1 MNCLLNPVRSTCLGI
16 TLCEVASSGI
26 SKLNHYC
33 NALCN
38 RLSLIASNL
47 ISAGVGIFK
56 VEHIALDIPS
66 GKKIFTMY
74 DNESGEM
81 DVISTDNIIE
91 YLDLYGVPEQES
103 NRINNLDVGEVWQ
116 NKWRT
121 LWIRIK

>member
-1 MNCLLNPVRSTCLGI
+1 MKDLKDTLNEQLGQVNENKLSADK
-16 TLCEVASSGI
+16 TAKFTQGNTEV
-26 SKLNHYC
+26 
-33 NALCN
+33 
-38 RLSLIASNL
+38 
-47 ISAGVGIFK
+47 V
-56 VEHIALDIPS
+56 ALDIPS

-91 YLDLYGVPEQES
+91 YIDLYGVPEQES

>member
-1 MNCLLNPVRSTCLGI
+1 MKDLKDTLNEQLGQVNENKLSADK
-16 TLCEVASSGI
+16 TAKFTQGNTEV
-26 SKLNHYC
+26 
-33 NALCN
+33 
-38 RLSLIASNL
+38 
-47 ISAGVGIFK
+47 V
-56 VEHIALDIPS
+56 ALDIPS

>member
-1 MNCLLNPVRSTCLGI
+1 MKDLKDSLNEQLEQVN
-16 TLCEVASSGI
+16 E
-26 SKLNHYC
+26 
-33 NALCN
+33 N
-38 RLSLIASNL
+38 RLSADKTAKFSQGNTE
-47 ISAGVGIFK
+47 V
-56 VEHIALDIPS
+56 VALDIPS

-103 NRINNLDVGEVWQ
+103 DRINNLDVGEVWQ
-116 NKWRT
+116 NKWHT

>member
-1 MNCLLNPVRSTCLGI
+1 MKDLKDSLNEQLEQVN
-16 TLCEVASSGI
+16 E
-26 SKLNHYC
+26 
-33 NALCN
+33 N
-38 RLSLIASNL
+38 RLSADKTAKFSQGNTE
-47 ISAGVGIFK
+47 V
-56 VEHIALDIPS
+56 VALDIPS

>member
-1 MNCLLNPVRSTCLGI
+1 MKDLKDSLNEQLEQVNENKLSADKTAKFTQGN
-16 TLCEVASSGI
+16 TEV
-26 SKLNHYC
+26 
-33 NALCN
+33 
-38 RLSLIASNL
+38 
-47 ISAGVGIFK
+47 V
-56 VEHIALDIPS
+56 ALDIPS

>member
-1 MNCLLNPVRSTCLGI
+1 MKDLKDSLNEQLEQVN
-16 TLCEVASSGI
+16 E
-26 SKLNHYC
+26 
-33 NALCN
+33 N
-38 RLSLIASNL
+38 RLSADKTARFSQGNTE
-47 ISAGVGIFK
+47 V
-56 VEHIALDIPS
+56 VALDIPS

>member
-1 MNCLLNPVRSTCLGI
+1 MKDLKDTLNEQLEHVNENKLSADKTAKFSQGN
-16 TLCEVASSGI
+16 TEV
-26 SKLNHYC
+26 
-33 NALCN
+33 
-38 RLSLIASNL
+38 
-47 ISAGVGIFK
+47 V
-56 VEHIALDIPS
+56 ALDIPS

-91 YLDLYGVPEQES
+91 YLDFYGVPEQES

>member
-1 MNCLLNPVRSTCLGI
+1 
-16 TLCEVASSGI
+16 
-26 SKLNHYC
+26 
-33 NALCN
+33 
-38 RLSLIASNL
+38 
-47 ISAGVGIFK
+47 
-56 VEHIALDIPS
+56 
-66 GKKIFTMY
+66 MY